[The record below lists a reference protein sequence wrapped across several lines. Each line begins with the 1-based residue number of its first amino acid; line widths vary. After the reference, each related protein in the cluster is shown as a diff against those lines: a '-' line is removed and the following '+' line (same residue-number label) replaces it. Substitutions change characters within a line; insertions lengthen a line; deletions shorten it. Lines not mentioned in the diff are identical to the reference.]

1 MQSGRPYHVSRNGKL
16 VGRFD
21 EGAMRELLRL
31 RKLLPTDDYWTPG
44 MKAWAKLAI
53 LPPSNRP
60 SKPAAPAARPSVT
73 APRQQPPAPM
83 RSHLRT
89 KWLALGSVLA
99 VALIAWW
106 VASSGS
112 ASGSSGRD
120 HAEPALTPAKPIE
133 RKRVELVRGFAPF
146 HPSGNEIFPS
156 LTIAYA
162 NSGIQLRNRASDEA
176 PHYGDIGFVAGVLVD
191 EPRRGDRIT
200 LEISPDRFMRPS
212 TLNFTVTEDARSAT
226 MGPAPLFDF
235 EALAKVRQTTPF
247 NVTIKVRKNDEE
259 PVVFNEVW
267 QAHQINDCPIGLSL
281 QRLTNE
287 KMVIGSG
294 CFSGRALAG
303 YVNEN
308 HPMIDQILAEAKA
321 TGICRAFTGYGED
334 DAGIIRQIQAIWVA
348 LQKRDISYSNT
359 AESTLSPL
367 HSFQHVRM
375 LDQCLQSRQANCLDA
390 TVMLASVLRKIGINT
405 GIILVPDHAY
415 LVVYDKSGSKREFA
429 IESTGLT
436 GMTLN
441 EAIKAATEEGKDNL
455 RKVESRLDGREEGHY
470 REIPV
475 EACRRAGIQPIPYAP

>member
-1 MQSGRPYHVSRNGKL
+1 MQNGRPYHVSRNGKS

-31 RKLLPTDDYWTPG
+31 GKLLPTDDYWTPG

-53 LPPSNRP
+53 LPPRNRP
-60 SKPAAPAARPSVT
+60 SKPSPQPARPSTTTLQQRPT
-73 APRQQPPAPM
+73 ASKPPHSRA
-83 RSHLRT
+83 
-89 KWLALGSVLA
+89 KWLAVGSALAIVLIVCWA
-99 VALIAWW
+99 
-106 VASSGS
+106 ASSGLPVE
-112 ASGSSGRD
+112 SSDGD
-120 HAEPALTPAKPIE
+120 QAQPTVLPPKPVE

-156 LTIAYA
+156 LIIAYS
-162 NSGIQLRNRASDEA
+162 NSGIRLRDRASDEA
-176 PHYGDIGFVAGVLVD
+176 PHYGDNGFIAGVLVD
-191 EPRRGDRIT
+191 EPRRGDRISI
-200 LEISPDRFMRPS
+200 EVSPDRFMRS
-212 TLNFTVTEDARSAT
+212 SSLSFTVTEDARSAT

-267 QAHQINDCPIGLSL
+267 QAHQINDCPIALSL

-287 KMVIGSG
+287 KTVIGSG
-294 CFSGRALAG
+294 SFSGRVLAG

-321 TGICRAFTGYGED
+321 TGICRAFTGYGD
-334 DAGIIRQIQAIWVA
+334 GDVDIVRQIQAVWVA
-348 LQKRDISYSNT
+348 LQKRDITYSNT

-390 TVMLASVLRKIGINT
+390 TLMLASVLRKIGINT
-405 GIILVPDHAY
+405 GIVLVPDHAY
-415 LVVYDKSGSKREFA
+415 LVVYDKSGGKREFA

-436 GMTLN
+436 GLTLN
-441 EAIKAATEEGKDNL
+441 EAIKAATEEGKDCL
-455 RKVESRLDGREEGHY
+455 RKVESRLDRGKEGKYH
-470 REIPV
+470 EIAV